1 MADRLG
7 GAHLGGMDAGF
18 QLLEE
23 FGVTGGGLKSV
34 CHLATQ
40 FIRHGRYSSRQL
52 ALSWMISQVANLFLT
67 LIDKLMFCSE
77 MWP

>member
-1 MADRLG
+1 VADRLG

-40 FIRHGRYSSRQL
+40 FIRRGNIDYGNWPCRWLYGGSSG
-52 ALSWMISQVANLFLT
+52 VH
-67 LIDKLMFCSE
+67 
-77 MWP
+77 